1 MKGGTCPH
9 PEESMPQ
16 TGLDT
21 NGVLSDISV
30 DLSQRLADARRTLH
44 SQEADFRRRV
54 AEMQIRA
61 DAVRERAV
69 ANVERADHAVSAISD
84 ATQRLD
90 EIEQTAGLSERVRG
104 LAAMSSQVGD
114 FAGAV
119 DGIARQ
125 TNLLALNASI
135 EAARAGEAGRG
146 FAVVADEVSTLAE
159 RARGAAKEVAGL
171 ASALGSEAS
180 AIAEALAS
188 SLATIDRSISA
199 AREAERR
206 VREIAAAALDNA
218 GAGADGDTEWSSHS
232 ALAAAL
238 DQLEE
243 LSRRTE
249 ELASAEI
256 LDRADAASDDRW
268 RDMSDEKEWPAPKVL
283 AAEPPSPIGS
293 NGAPAREVQ
302 APVTSEGA
310 RLRDDIRRGLRRSL
324 LIACVV
330 GTFLVLVNQ
339 GDHLG
344 DPSIG
349 LAARS
354 LLTYLTPFAVSML
367 GWLSASRAS
376 RRRQARPA

>member
-1 MKGGTCPH
+1 
-9 PEESMPQ
+9 MPQ

-159 RARGAAKEVAGL
+159 RARRGQ
-171 ASALGSEAS
+171 GS
-180 AIAEALAS
+180 
-188 SLATIDRSISA
+188 RG
-199 AREAERR
+199 ARECSW
-206 VREIAAAALDNA
+206 V
-218 GAGADGDTEWSSHS
+218 
-232 ALAAAL
+232 
-238 DQLEE
+238 
-243 LSRRTE
+243 
-249 ELASAEI
+249 
-256 LDRADAASDDRW
+256 
-268 RDMSDEKEWPAPKVL
+268 
-283 AAEPPSPIGS
+283 
-293 NGAPAREVQ
+293 
-302 APVTSEGA
+302 
-310 RLRDDIRRGLRRSL
+310 
-324 LIACVV
+324 
-330 GTFLVLVNQ
+330 
-339 GDHLG
+339 
-344 DPSIG
+344 
-349 LAARS
+349 
-354 LLTYLTPFAVSML
+354 
-367 GWLSASRAS
+367 
-376 RRRQARPA
+376 